1 MKSGINNRIAS
12 LLLGAGLAFGVAAA
26 AQAASG
32 VSITEIQEP
41 VVAVGMT
48 QSQVEQAL
56 GRPADV
62 INYPFAAG
70 PTWSYNVEDATFG
83 VTSFDVDFGGDG
95 KVTYSAE
102 RVLGNS

>member
-1 MKSGINNRIAS
+1 MKSGFNTRIAN
-12 LLLGAGLAFGVAAA
+12 LFVGAGFALGIAAA

-32 VSITEIQEP
+32 VSITESQEP
-41 VVAVGMT
+41 AIAVGMT

-62 INYPFAAG
+62 ISYPFAAG

-95 KVTYSAE
+95 KVTNAAE

>member
-1 MKSGINNRIAS
+1 MKSGINTRIAS
-12 LLLGAGLAFGVAAA
+12 LLLGAGLALGVAA

-32 VSITEIQEP
+32 VSITESQEP
-41 VVAVGMT
+41 AIAVGMT

-83 VTSFDVDFGGDG
+83 ITSFDVDFGGDG
-95 KVTYSAE
+95 KVTHAAE
-102 RVLGNS
+102 RVLGSS